1 MSDYQYL
8 DLLGQINKK
17 LDSKQRAVCCRT
29 DNTIVAAGAGSGK
42 TQVLATRFAWL
53 VMSEHIRAPEILTL
67 TFTKKAAGEMYER
80 IYKTLSFF
88 AQNPE
93 TPPAEKKRAQ
103 LALEE
108 FSDTHIQT
116 LDSYCNSIV
125 KQAANRYGIRPD
137 FTAGGNDSLEDIKKL
152 ALPYVLKNK
161 DRPCVQKYSQA
172 GQLEAFAYSI
182 LAQAVS
188 QYTTLADPEDFFVS
202 KVDAQKEKLLEAWN
216 LQIVKLNDFLEL
228 FGNDCKQAL
237 EAKGQNEYI
246 AMSFAVF
253 DMLSKISTFQTES
266 FEIAK
271 MCAGE
276 LYETLKKI
284 SKMKIR
290 YVTL

>member
-80 IYKTLSFF
+80 IYKTLYFF

-93 TPPAEKKRAQ
+93 TPALEKKRAQ

-137 FTAGGNDSLEDIKKL
+137 FT
-152 ALPYVLKNK
+152 
-161 DRPCVQKYSQA
+161 
-172 GQLEAFAYSI
+172 
-182 LAQAVS
+182 
-188 QYTTLADPEDFFVS
+188 
-202 KVDAQKEKLLEAWN
+202 
-216 LQIVKLNDFLEL
+216 
-228 FGNDCKQAL
+228 
-237 EAKGQNEYI
+237 
-246 AMSFAVF
+246 
-253 DMLSKISTFQTES
+253 
-266 FEIAK
+266 
-271 MCAGE
+271 
-276 LYETLKKI
+276 
-284 SKMKIR
+284 
-290 YVTL
+290 